1 MNVSQRKVLM
11 VFVGKMFFLEGG
23 WIWLFCNTPTL
34 NEANLSLFVNFFPF
48 CLIRV
53 FSINHRFL
61 HFKLDGELSCD
72 LPKEDKKFNETSL
85 LFLLVLC
92 HTLLSKLKIDRFLL
106 RVGGTRLPFDLL
118 WLQGQGQVFFILISD
133 KLPITEYIFTFV
145 KLLRIIYFLN
155 YLFVRWHR
163 ENSE

>member
-1 MNVSQRKVLM
+1 MCHN
-11 VFVGKMFFLEGG
+11 GKFWKYFESLFLGGG
-23 WIWLFCNTPTL
+23 WVWLFCNTPTL

-48 CLIRV
+48 SLIRVLV

-72 LPKEDKKFNETSL
+72 LPKEDKKFNETCL

-92 HTLLSKLKIDRFLL
+92 HTLLSNSKSTDFYWG
-106 RVGGTRLPFDLL
+106 GGTPSTSFWPSLTSGSRSGVLHFDF
-118 WLQGQGQVFFILISD
+118 WQTSNNWIYIYFCQTTQN
-133 KLPITEYIFTFV
+133 YIFS
-145 KLLRIIYFLN
+145 KLS
-155 YLFVRWHR
+155 VWHR